1 MKKKRFWYPLANIKN
16 RFLFAEY
23 GRDVYIGPGVII
35 NRPRFISLGDRVR
48 ILRNTSINLHPRD
61 RHSEEILLK
70 LGNDVIISENC
81 YISACNSII
90 IEENVGISPNVMIID
105 NSRKPGD
112 VSRPS
117 KEQDISK
124 DGYVKIGADSWI
136 AFGSCVLPNVTIGRH
151 CIIGAL
157 SVVNTDIPPYSVAV
171 GSPARVVKRYDFEGK
186 QWVKAFDEGRTR
198 RKGRDARPYE

>member
-23 GRDVYIGPGVII
+23 GRDVYIGPGVVI
-35 NRPRFISLGDRVR
+35 NRPRFVSLGDRVR
-48 ILRNTSINLHPRD
+48 ILRNTNINLHPRD
-61 RHSEEILLK
+61 RHSEEILLT

-112 VSRPS
+112 VARPS
-117 KEQDISK
+117 KEQDIST

-136 AFGSCVLPNVTIGRH
+136 AFASCVLPNVTIGRH

-171 GSPARVVKRYDFEGK
+171 GSPARVVKRYDFERK
-186 QWVKAFDEGRTR
+186 QWIKASGESRIQ
-198 RKGRDARPYE
+198 RKDRDTPDK

>member
-1 MKKKRFWYPLANIKN
+1 VIAMKKKRFWYPLANIKN
-16 RFLFAEY
+16 RFLFGEY
-23 GRDVYIGPGVII
+23 GRDVYIGPGVIV
-35 NRPRFISLGDRVR
+35 NRPRFVSLGDRVR
-48 ILRNTSINLHPRD
+48 ILRNTNINLHPKD
-61 RHSEEILLK
+61 RNSKDILLK
-70 LGNDVIISENC
+70 LGTDVIISENC

-112 VSRPS
+112 ILRPS

-124 DGYVKIGADSWI
+124 DGYVRIGADSWI

-157 SVVNTDIPPYSVAV
+157 SVVNTDIPEYSVAV
-171 GSPARVVKRYDFEGK
+171 GSPARVVKRYDFEKK
-186 QWVKAFDEGRTR
+186 QWVKVPDDNR
-198 RKGRDARPYE
+198 

>member
-1 MKKKRFWYPLANIKN
+1 VIPMKKKRFWYPLANIKN
-16 RFLFAEY
+16 RFLFGEY
-23 GRDVYIGPGVII
+23 GRDVYIGPGVIV
-35 NRPRFISLGDRVR
+35 NRPRFVSLGDRVR
-48 ILRNTSINLHPRD
+48 ILRNTNINLHPKD
-61 RHSEEILLK
+61 RHSQDILLK
-70 LGNDVIISENC
+70 LGTDVIISENC

-112 VSRPS
+112 ILRPS

-124 DGYVKIGADSWI
+124 DGYVRIGADSWI

-157 SVVNTDIPPYSVAV
+157 SVVNTDIPEYSVAV
-171 GSPARVVKRYDFEGK
+171 GSPARVVKRYDFEK
-186 QWVKAFDEGRTR
+186 KKWVKVTGENR
-198 RKGRDARPYE
+198 